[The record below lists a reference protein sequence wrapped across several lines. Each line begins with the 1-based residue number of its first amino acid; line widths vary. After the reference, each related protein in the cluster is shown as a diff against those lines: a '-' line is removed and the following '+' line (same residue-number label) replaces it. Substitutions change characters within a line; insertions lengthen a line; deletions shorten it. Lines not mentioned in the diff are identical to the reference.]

1 MSVVA
6 SVLSIV
12 LFLVF
17 AASGMQK
24 IRFNPMMSSAAE
36 HLGFSKVAYQ
46 RIGFLEFVGA
56 VAVLIGLASGR
67 SSFLGV
73 LNEVAVV
80 GLAVTMIGAV
90 YFHLR
95 KGDAFAVFAPAGALA
110 VLSILELI
118 FRLG

>member
-12 LFLVF
+12 FLGVR
-17 AASGMQK
+17 ASGMQK

-56 VAVLIGLASGR
+56 VA
-67 SSFLGV
+67 
-73 LNEVAVV
+73 
-80 GLAVTMIGAV
+80 
-90 YFHLR
+90 Y
-95 KGDAFAVFAPAGALA
+95 
-110 VLSILELI
+110 
-118 FRLG
+118 

>member
-1 MSVVA
+1 
-6 SVLSIV
+6 
-12 LFLVF
+12 
-17 AASGMQK
+17 MQK